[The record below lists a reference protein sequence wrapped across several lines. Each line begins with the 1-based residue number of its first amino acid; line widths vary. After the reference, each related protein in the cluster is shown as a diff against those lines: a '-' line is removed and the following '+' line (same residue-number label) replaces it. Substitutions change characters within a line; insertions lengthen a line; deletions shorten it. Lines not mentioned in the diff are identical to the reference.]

1 MTLVCSRTSKL
12 SSRRSHLTGNR
23 AVGPAVPRVPGH
35 PRRSPRGRNHLKNT
49 EGGGGWGDRQREGP
63 AVSVAV
69 SAGAAR
75 PSLPPLRTVRGC
87 RDSESGLLGPA
98 SPGSACGVAQR
109 GGLNLC
115 TSISCRRGGGGEC
128 RSRGLSPTPH
138 RPGLARTGAR
148 ADGMERGV
156 RP

>member
-12 SSRRSHLTGNR
+12 SSRRSHLAGNR
-23 AVGPAVPRVPGH
+23 AAGPAVPRVPGR
-35 PRRSPRGRNHLKNT
+35 PRRSPRGQNHLKNT
-49 EGGGGWGDRQREGP
+49 EGEWWGRQREEP

-87 RDSESGLLGPA
+87 RDSERGLPGPA
-98 SPGSACGVAQR
+98 SPRSVSRVAQR
-109 GGLNLC
+109 GGVNLC
-115 TSISCRRGGGGEC
+115 TSISCRSGGGGGC
-128 RSRGLSPTPH
+128 RSRSLSLTPR
-138 RPGLARTGAR
+138 RPGLARTGAS
-148 ADGMERGV
+148 GNGVERGV